1 MPKCTWKKH
10 YGHYTYLEAEL
21 SVRKKDMKA
30 CWKLYIDAKFY
41 ADHEYAI
48 YFILKVSFTKVIA
61 FPSTPQM
68 YRYTGTFP
76 ERDMTTS
83 TIGIYTTTTIII
95 IIEYSTYL
103 FPTII

>member
-48 YFILKVSFTKVIA
+48 YFISKVNFTKVII
-61 FPSTPQM
+61 FLNTLQIYSYTRTFQ
-68 YRYTGTFP
+68 YRDKRKLKASLEP
-76 ERDMTTS
+76 EVFFVPLVTCC
-83 TIGIYTTTTIII
+83 IV
-95 IIEYSTYL
+95 
-103 FPTII
+103 F